1 MKTFRIGVL
10 ASLLFASTTAA
21 LAADA
26 KDPTSVEAL
35 RYSMLRNGINQSHVP
50 SPVIKAACTGA
61 ATCCCRAGSQLFCST
76 PDACSKM
83 GGACSAG
90 CY

>member
-1 MKTFRIGVL
+1 MRSFQLFL
-10 ASLLFASTTAA
+10 AAA
-21 LAADA
+21 LVFVTAGAGLSKEALKTGAD
-26 KDPTSVEAL
+26 L
-35 RYSMLRNGINQSHVP
+35 RYSMLRSGIDRSQLPN
-50 SPVIKAACTGA
+50 PVIKAACTGA
-61 ATCCCRAGSQLFCST
+61 NTCCCRAGSQLFCTT

>member
-1 MKTFRIGVL
+1 MKIFHVCAAAVL
-10 ASLLFASTTAA
+10 IFAATEALGADRSTASSRE
-21 LAADA
+21 
-26 KDPTSVEAL
+26 SL
-35 RYSMLRNGINQSHVP
+35 RYSMLRNGINQSRVP
-50 SPVIKAACTGA
+50 SPVIKAACTGG
-61 ATCCCRAGSQLFCST
+61 ATCCCRAGSQLFCTT